1 MAREAGAAKVYFA
14 SCAPPLVYP
23 HIVCDPT
30 ITECH
35 GINSVQYGIDLA
47 SPQEMIAHEK
57 VSLVLNNPFILRR
70 ALSG

>member
-23 HIVCDPT
+23 HIVCDPA
-30 ITECH
+30 ITRFH
-35 GINSVQYGIDLA
+35 GINNMQYGIDLA

-57 VSLVLNNPFILRR
+57 VSLSLNFAVMLPKRLR
-70 ALSG
+70 